1 MVPEETREWKPDSAP
16 QAMVMKTNGNIE
28 PAKTGPS
35 PLEAK
40 SVTAGIFRVGSA
52 TTTPR
57 ASSPIVPT
65 FMKVER

>member
-1 MVPEETREWKPDSAP
+1 M
-16 QAMVMKTNGNIE
+16 
-28 PAKTGPS
+28 KTGPE

-40 SVTAGIFRVGSA
+40 SVTAGIFRVGRA

-57 ASSPIVPT
+57 ARSPIVPT